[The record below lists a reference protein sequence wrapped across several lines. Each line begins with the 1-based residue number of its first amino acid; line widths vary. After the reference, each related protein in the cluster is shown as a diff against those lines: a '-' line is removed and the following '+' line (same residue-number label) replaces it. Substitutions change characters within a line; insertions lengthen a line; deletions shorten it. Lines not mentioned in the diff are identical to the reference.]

1 MQENL
6 TKYLSKVFRNEAK
19 EEVVIERREH
29 QSSDRYLR
37 DPKVNQF
44 QIDKRYS
51 LRLDEII

>member
-6 TKYLSKVFRNEAK
+6 TKYLSKVFRNEAG
-19 EEVVIERREH
+19 EEVAIESREH
-29 QSSDRYLR
+29 QSNNHYLR

-51 LRLDEII
+51 LRLDEVV

>member
-6 TKYLSKVFRNEAK
+6 TKYLSKVFRSEAK
-19 EEVVIERREH
+19 EEVAIERREY

-37 DPKVNQF
+37 DPRVNQF

-51 LRLDEII
+51 LRLDEVV